1 MASIEDRLEQ
11 VEHALTRMGQM
22 QEQGQVRLEQA
33 LKRAEGLIGSAG
45 EAVAGAVQASAGEVA
60 KAHRAALV
68 QAVEEVAVTSR
79 QAVAEASG
87 VIQELRKAIQEEG
100 EASRRAA
107 VKEQQLEAALDA
119 LLPKVAA
126 VQEGLEK
133 KLGGMVNAT
142 AATEGEVRG
151 LVATMK
157 ANLTKEIET
166 EVRAKLREAADHA
179 ADRVYGLME
188 WWERFTRVGIPAV
201 LALFVVVS
209 GGLGWWFGKHQ
220 LEADTYQQAM
230 ERLRVNA
237 RVTAWGMKP
246 NFDTEGHL
254 MGSDAVLIKDVLVPV
269 GNGKWEAMA
278 HQGEDWYFRGVLIP
292 GAKGFSIAEA
302 YDSTRKEDNLIKAYK
317 P

>member
-11 VEHALTRMGQM
+11 VEHALTRMGQL
-22 QEQGQVRLEQA
+22 QEQGQARLEQA

-142 AATEGEVRG
+142 AATEGEIRG

-157 ANLTKEIET
+157 TNLTKEIET

-179 ADRVYGLME
+179 ASRVYGLME

-201 LALFVVVS
+201 LVLFVVVS

-220 LEADTYQQAM
+220 LESDTYDKALANVQKNAQVWAYAYQFTPDPDGTMQRTRIAM
-230 ERLRVNA
+230 DTPLAWVAPGKYASMTKNEQGQWAYGNA
-237 RVTAWGMKP
+237 VVDPKVLYSAVWW
-246 NFDTEGHL
+246 
-254 MGSDAVLIKDVLVPV
+254 DASNAK
-269 GNGKWEAMA
+269 KWE
-278 HQGEDWYFRGVLIP
+278 
-292 GAKGFSIAEA
+292 
-302 YDSTRKEDNLIKAYK
+302 LIKANQ